1 MPTTPEEWLNIAKK
15 FEYLRNFSHCIGAM
29 DGKHIVLQAPI
40 NSGSEYFNYKSAFSI
55 VLLAV
60 VDANYCFL
68 FCDVGCQGRISDG
81 GVFRNSILYKKICKE
96 ELNLPVS
103 RPLSGRE
110 ISVPYVFVADDAFA
124 ISANVMKPYPG
135 RDLKRS
141 AKRTFNYRLSRARR
155 LSENVFGI
163 MSAAFRVFRKP
174 LLLEPEKAVKVT
186 MACIYLHNFLR
197 QSVNSSQVYTPQ
209 GTFDSEEGGQIK
221 PGTWRTEIERNSL
234 LNLPSIARKSSISC
248 QNIRDEFA
256 EYFVTNGRVPWQ
268 ASYE

>member
-15 FEYLRNFSHCIGAM
+15 IEDLWNFPHCIGAI

-81 GVFRNSILYKKICKE
+81 GVFRNSILYKKICRE
-96 ELNLPVS
+96 ELNFSVS
-103 RPLSGRE
+103 RPLSGRK
-110 ISVPYVFVADDAFA
+110 ISVPFVFVADDAFA
-124 ISANVMKPYPG
+124 ISANVMNPG
-135 RDLKRS
+135 RDLKRG

-197 QSVNSSQVYTPQ
+197 QSVNSRRVYTPQ

-221 PGTWRTEIERNSL
+221 L
-234 LNLPSIARKSSISC
+234 LPFSSI
-248 QNIRDEFA
+248 
-256 EYFVTNGRVPWQ
+256 
-268 ASYE
+268 